1 MTEYKYAQYS
11 SSLRQRDRVS
21 GYYKKSAY
29 SPRVSYLKDRIG
41 HHFFVKETST
51 GVVISKQKNDSITFN
66 KNGPMS
72 LGSFMAYFEHR
83 PKECL
88 KCKGE

>member
-11 SSLRQRDRVS
+11 GSLRQRDRVS

-29 SPRVSYLKDRIG
+29 SPRVSYLKNKVG
-41 HHFFVKETST
+41 HRYFLKEMSV
-51 GVVISKQKNDSITFN
+51 GVVVLSQENDGITFN

-88 KCKGE
+88 KCQRA

>member
-11 SSLRQRDRVS
+11 GSLHLRDRVS

-29 SPRVSYLKDRIG
+29 SPRVTYLESKVG
-41 HHFFVKETST
+41 HHFFVKETAI
-51 GVVISKQKNDSITFN
+51 GVVVLSQENDGITFN

-72 LGSFMAYFEHR
+72 LESFMAYFEHR